1 VTMDKKKRGQTAA
14 ATGIDG
20 FEIQKYADG
29 DLCRSLDQGKLY
41 QAKVVKAGEDD
52 QYFIHY
58 QGWNKKWDKWVH
70 ASLMMAEGPEAEKY
84 AKKLADA
91 EKKREEAK
99 VKARAGEKEAAG
111 QSRRKKPR
119 IDVGRALEAA
129 DETAPQIKL
138 PLPFTL
144 KKQLVDDWESISQM
158 DPHMLVTLP
167 RKPTVSDVIS
177 EFLEFK
183 AKRTSTAKQQH
194 LTELLEGLRIY
205 FDNSL
210 PVILLYPQ
218 ERQQFAD
225 ITKQHPDVPVSK
237 IYGAEHLLR
246 LFTKLPHVLG
256 KARLASVESA
266 QLQTNLGEFL
276 KYLQK
281 NHATIFLKN
290 YEEYT
295 PLAEGGEASGGG
307 GAAGASSS
315 GNGKEASEGGEGKDS
330 EDGAEDEEADGMDT
344 EEAA

>member
-1 VTMDKKKRGQTAA
+1 MRQ
-14 ATGIDG
+14 
-20 FEIQKYADG
+20 E
-29 DLCRSLDQGKLY
+29 R
-41 QAKVVKAGEDD
+41 
-52 QYFIHY
+52 
-58 QGWNKKWDKWVH
+58 
-70 ASLMMAEGPEAEKY
+70 PE
-84 AKKLADA
+84 
-91 EKKREEAK
+91 
-99 VKARAGEKEAAG
+99 
-111 QSRRKKPR
+111 
-119 IDVGRALEAA
+119 LEALIA
-129 DETAPQIKL
+129 VAHAED
-138 PLPFTL
+138 
-144 KKQLVDDWESISQM
+144 
-158 DPHMLVTLP
+158 
-167 RKPTVSDVIS
+167 
-177 EFLEFK
+177 
-183 AKRTSTAKQQH
+183 AKDARTSTSPSPHFTHPTRPHPIPWQAKQQH

-315 GNGKEASEGGEGKDS
+315 GNGKEASEGGEG
-330 EDGAEDEEADGMDT
+330 
-344 EEAA
+344 